1 MKRWRQIPIVWK
13 HRRDE
18 LRFCVKYAN
27 VVEAIRNSRW
37 CPDDGWVLSLRH
49 EGLPEYAGVQRS
61 IAKEAVF
68 LRFRLPCLDMA
79 VINIS

>member
-1 MKRWRQIPIVWK
+1 MKQWRQLPAVQR

-18 LRFCVKYAN
+18 LRFCFKYVN
-27 VVEAIRNSRW
+27 VVEAISNSRW

-49 EGLPEYAGVQRS
+49 EGLPEYADVQRS
-61 IAKEAVF
+61 IAKGVIF
-68 LRFRLPCLDMA
+68 LRFHLPCLDMA